1 MQAEAYHMIAH
12 RIVVFLGFVLAMPV
26 TGLGSAR
33 ADAGGTIETSYE
45 VNVRGMTV
53 LDIKYASEIS
63 AAGYRSQ
70 ASIETRG
77 VVSIFSD
84 YRMKMAASGALVD
97 GQSSPA
103 QYKSR
108 SEKKAKAKAVEVNWS
123 QGTVSAS
130 ETAKNPETKAD
141 IDAAL
146 VAGVTDPLTAI
157 FRIGTSPAGRPCQ
170 AVHRIF
176 DGKEVFELRFSLK
189 GEAVLDASFP
199 GAYHGKA
206 YECRATYVPVAG
218 RYAAKFRKRNEQPP
232 TYNIWLA
239 PIGTDMAGES
249 RLIPVRATGRLDG
262 MKFEAYASR
271 VKVDGRP
278 FKTVSASG
286 N

>member
-1 MQAEAYHMIAH
+1 MIAQ
-12 RIVVFLGFVLAMPV
+12 RIIVFLGIVLSVLTA
-26 TGLGSAR
+26 GLGSAR
-33 ADAGGTIETSYE
+33 ADSAGKIETSYE
-45 VNVRGMTV
+45 VNVRGITV
-53 LDIKYASEIS
+53 LDIKYTSEIS

-77 VVSIFSD
+77 VAAIFSD

-97 GQSSPA
+97 GQTSPA

-108 SEKKAKAKAVEVNWS
+108 SEKKDKTKAVEVNWS
-123 QGTVSAS
+123 QGAVSAS
-130 ETAKNPETKAD
+130 ETIKNPETKAEL
-141 IDAAL
+141 DAAL
-146 VAGVTDPLTAI
+146 SAGVTDPLTAI
-157 FRIGTSPAGRPCQ
+157 FRIGASPSGRPCQ

-176 DGKEVFELRFSLK
+176 DGKEVFELRFSFK
-189 GEAVLDASFP
+189 GEAVLDDSFP

-206 YECRATYVPVAG
+206 FECRATYVPVAG
-218 RYAAKFRKRNEQPP
+218 RYATKFRKRNEEPP
-232 TYNIWLA
+232 TYNVWLA
-239 PIGTDMAGES
+239 PIGEGVAGES

-271 VKVDGRP
+271 VKIDGRP

>member
-1 MQAEAYHMIAH
+1 MIVH
-12 RIVVFLGFVLAMPV
+12 RIIVLLGFVFSVLL
-26 TGLGSAR
+26 TGCGSAQ
-33 ADAGGTIETSYE
+33 ADSAGKIETSYE
-45 VNVRGMTV
+45 VNVRGITV
-53 LDIKYASEIS
+53 LDIDYTSEIA

-70 ASIETRG
+70 VSIETRG

-84 YRMKMAASGALVD
+84 YRMKMTASGALVD
-97 GQSSPA
+97 GQTSPA
-103 QYKSR
+103 QYRSR
-108 SEKKAKAKAVEVNWS
+108 SEKKEKTKAVEINWS
-123 QGTVSAS
+123 RGTALAS
-130 ETAKNPETKAD
+130 ETAKNPEIRAEV
-141 IDAAL
+141 DAAL
-146 VAGVTDPLTAI
+146 KAGVTDPLTAI
-157 FRIGTSPAGRPCQ
+157 FRIVTSPGSPCQ

-189 GEAVLDASFP
+189 GETVLDDSFP
-199 GAYHGKA
+199 GAYHGKT

-218 RYAAKFRKRNEQPP
+218 RYATKFRKRNEEPP

-239 PIGTDMAGES
+239 PIGADVAGEP